1 MSIRRKYKNEDA
13 ELDTGPLNDILFI
26 LMFFFLIISTLANPN
41 VIKMNNPRA
50 TSETKAKQSVIVSIN
65 KNRDIYLGQQKIV
78 FDSLESSLRKQ
89 LSYGDSIKP
98 AVVINADSLVSWGD
112 IVRIM
117 QVAKKLG
124 ATTSASG
131 TCQIISL
138 GIGRHQFELNCCNGV
153 ALIILSFPYISFRI
167 SVLKIIVQKDLLY
180 FFRIILMNFNKILP
194 LGVKCDLQI
203 L

>member
-1 MSIRRKYKNEDA
+1 MSIRKRYKNEDT

-65 KNRDIYLGQQKIV
+65 KNRDIYLGQQKII
-78 FDSLESSLRKQ
+78 FDSLESSLKKQ
-89 LSYGDSIKP
+89 LRIGDSIKP

-112 IVRIM
+112 IVRVM

-124 ATTSASG
+124 ATTSASV
-131 TCQIISL
+131 SS
-138 GIGRHQFELNCCNGV
+138 
-153 ALIILSFPYISFRI
+153 A
-167 SVLKIIVQKDLLY
+167 K
-180 FFRIILMNFNKILP
+180 
-194 LGVKCDLQI
+194 
-203 L
+203 